1 LKTVIVDTSILFSI
15 LLWKGKRFRDV
26 LFSESDVRFY
36 CCRFAIVELFKH
48 KEKLLKYSV
57 LSEEE
62 LLEVLYSLLTRLSF
76 FDEQMMTT
84 ESVQQAY
91 ELCWDVDE
99 KDTPFVALTIEL
111 NGWLWTK
118 DDVLKDGLRSK
129 GFDRFFEPD

>member
-1 LKTVIVDTSILFSI
+1 MKTVIVDTSILFSI

>member
-1 LKTVIVDTSILFSI
+1 VIVDTSILFSI